1 MAARTRVVPARRES
15 RFRIERRLTD
25 TTDDILTRPLGVP
38 EAKAP
43 EQAAGRFARAVAV
56 LRRPKV
62 AAGAIAA
69 ALAVALGLV
78 IALGDPEGG
87 EPRAEAMIVI
97 RDAPALPVS
106 PIAAVAPQAST
117 PAPGPGSNQRS
128 AEEVESAS
136 GVTVFRPPGAGPTDA
151 VVIRVPP
158 PSAPRLAAAPD
169 PRISET
175 GRHGVMPKL
184 GEGRI
189 RALDVYARSE
199 EPGTGPRIA
208 IVVTGLGVGQAATAG
223 ATARLPAAVS
233 LAFLPYGSEVER
245 AAARA
250 RDAGHEVFL
259 QLPMEPFDYPDS
271 DPGPQS
277 LLTALKGPEN
287 SDRLAWAL
295 ARFPGY
301 VGVVN
306 FMGSKLM
313 ADSAFEPILR
323 EIGARGLG
331 FLDDGTGP
339 KPATAPA
346 NKTRTPIARAE
357 LVLDATPRADAI
369 DAALAQAEA
378 RARTNGFALVSASGA
393 ALTVDRIA
401 RWARDLDSRGLRLVP
416 ASVALRGVRD
426 KRVST
431 AD

>member
-1 MAARTRVVPARRES
+1 MTES
-15 RFRIERRLTD
+15 
-25 TTDDILTRPLGVP
+25 TDDILTRPLGVP
-38 EAKAP
+38 EAQVP
-43 EQAAGRFARAVAV
+43 EQPSGRFGRHLAV
-56 LRRPKV
+56 LRRPRV

-69 ALAVALGLV
+69 ALALSVGLV
-78 IALGDPEGG
+78 VALGDPQGG
-87 EPRAEAMIVI
+87 EPRAEAMIAF
-97 RDAPALPVS
+97 REPAARPAVPV
-106 PIAAVAPQAST
+106 PVAEPPVAMT
-117 PAPGPGSNQRS
+117 TPGPTQLQRS
-128 AEEVESAS
+128 AEEIESAS
-136 GVTVFRPPGAGPTDA
+136 GVTVVRPLGSAPTDA

-158 PSAPRLAAAPD
+158 PNAPRLAPAPD

-175 GRHGVMPKL
+175 GRHGLIPKL
-184 GEGRI
+184 GEGRV
-189 RALDVYARSE
+189 RALDVYARPE

-233 LAFLPYGSEVER
+233 LAFLPYGGEVER

-271 DPGPQS
+271 DPGPQG

-287 SDRLAWAL
+287 VDRLAWAL

-306 FMGSKLM
+306 YMGSKLM

-331 FLDDGTGP
+331 FLDDGTNP
-339 KPATAPA
+339 KPPAAPA
-346 NKTRTPIARAE
+346 NKACTPIARAE
-357 LVLDATPRADAI
+357 IVLDATPRADAI
-369 DAALAQAEA
+369 DAALTQAEA
-378 RARTNGFALVSASGA
+378 RARANGFALVSASGA
-393 ALTVDRIA
+393 ALSVDRIA
-401 RWARDLDSRGLRLVP
+401 RWARDLDARGLRLVP
-416 ASVALRGVRD
+416 ASVALRGARE
-426 KRVST
+426 KRVTT

>member
-1 MAARTRVVPARRES
+1 MASEIRAAPAWLES
-15 RFRIERRLTD
+15 RFRIERRLTESN
-25 TTDDILTRPLGVP
+25 DDILTRPLGVA
-38 EAKAP
+38 EAQAP
-43 EQAAGRFARAVAV
+43 DQPGGRFGRIVAG

-69 ALAVALGLV
+69 AFVASLGLV
-78 IALGDPEGG
+78 VALGDPQGG
-87 EPRAEAMIVI
+87 EPHAKAVIVI
-97 RDAPALPVS
+97 REAAPRPAAPV
-106 PIAAVAPQAST
+106 AAVEPQVAAT
-117 PAPGPGSNQRS
+117 APGQGQLQRS
-128 AEEVESAS
+128 AEEIESAS
-136 GVTVFRPPGAGPTDA
+136 GVTVVRPLGSSPTDA
-151 VVIRVPP
+151 VVIRVPSP
-158 PSAPRLAAAPD
+158 TAPRLATAPD

-175 GRHGVMPKL
+175 GRHGIMPKL
-184 GEGRI
+184 GEGRV

-233 LAFLPYGSEVER
+233 LAFLPYGSEAER

-271 DPGPQS
+271 DPGPQG
-277 LLTALKGPEN
+277 LLTSLKGPEN
-287 SDRLAWAL
+287 ADRLAWAL

-301 VGVVN
+301 VGTVN

-313 ADSAFEPILR
+313 ADAAFEPILR

-339 KPATAPA
+339 KPTPAPA
-346 NKTRTPIARAE
+346 NKTRTPVARAE
-357 LVLDATPRADAI
+357 IVLDATPRADAI

-378 RARTNGFALVSASGA
+378 RARANGFALVSASGA

-401 RWARDLDSRGLRLVP
+401 RWARDLDARGLRIVP
-416 ASVALRGVRD
+416 ASVALRGARD

>member
-1 MAARTRVVPARRES
+1 MTEP
-15 RFRIERRLTD
+15 
-25 TTDDILTRPLGVP
+25 TDDILTRPLGVS

-43 EQAAGRFARAVAV
+43 EQPSGPLGRVLAAA
-56 LRRPKV
+56 RRPKV

-69 ALAVALGLV
+69 GLILSLGLV
-78 IALGDPEGG
+78 VALGDPHGG
-87 EPRAEAMIVI
+87 EPHAEALITI
-97 RDAPALPVS
+97 REPVAR
-106 PIAAVAPQAST
+106 PIAAAPAAEPPVATMS
-117 PAPGPGSNQRS
+117 PGPSQLQRS
-128 AEEVESAS
+128 AEEIESAS
-136 GVTVFRPPGAGPTDA
+136 GVTVVRPLGSAPTDA

-158 PSAPRLAAAPD
+158 PSAPRLAPAPD
-169 PRISET
+169 RRISEA
-175 GRHGVMPKL
+175 GRHGLMPKL
-184 GEGRI
+184 GEGQV
-189 RALDVYARSE
+189 RALDVYARAE

-208 IVVTGLGVGQAATAG
+208 IVITGLGVGQAATAG
-223 ATARLPAAVS
+223 ATARLPATVS
-233 LAFLPYGSEVER
+233 LAFLPYGNEVER
-245 AAARA
+245 AVARA

-287 SDRLAWAL
+287 ADRLAWAL

-301 VGVVN
+301 VGIVN
-306 FMGSKLM
+306 YMGSKLM
-313 ADSAFEPILR
+313 ADAAFEPVLR
-323 EIGARGLG
+323 EIGSRGLG

-339 KPATAPA
+339 KPAAAPA

-378 RARTNGFALVSASGA
+378 RAKANGFALVSASGA

-401 RWARDLDSRGLRLVP
+401 RWARDLESHGVRLVP
-416 ASVALRGVRD
+416 ASVALRGARD

>member
-1 MAARTRVVPARRES
+1 MTEA
-15 RFRIERRLTD
+15 
-25 TTDDILTRPLGVP
+25 TDDILTRPLGVP
-38 EAKAP
+38 EAEAP
-43 EQAAGRFARAVAV
+43 ELPSGPFGRILAVA
-56 LRRPKV
+56 RRPKV

-69 ALAVALGLV
+69 GLVLSLGLV
-78 IALGDPEGG
+78 VVLGDPHGG
-87 EPRAEAMIVI
+87 EPHAEALIAI
-97 RDAPALPVS
+97 RE
-106 PIAAVAPQAST
+106 AVARPAT
-117 PAPGPGSNQRS
+117 PAPAAEPPVAAISPGSSQLQRS
-128 AEEVESAS
+128 AEEIESAS
-136 GVTVFRPPGAGPTDA
+136 GVTVVRPLGSAPTDA

-158 PSAPRLAAAPD
+158 PTAPRLAAAPD

-175 GRHGVMPKL
+175 GRHGLMPKL
-184 GEGRI
+184 GEGRV
-189 RALDVYARSE
+189 RALDVYARAE
-199 EPGTGPRIA
+199 EAGSGPRIA
-208 IVVTGLGVGQAATAG
+208 IVITGLGVGQAATAG
-223 ATARLPAAVS
+223 ATARLPASVS
-233 LAFLPYGSEVER
+233 LAFLPYGNEAER
-245 AAARA
+245 AVARA

-271 DPGPQS
+271 DPGPQG

-287 SDRLAWAL
+287 ADRLAWAL

-301 VGVVN
+301 VGLMN

-313 ADSAFEPILR
+313 ADAAFEPVLR

-339 KPATAPA
+339 KLANAPT

-378 RARTNGFALVSASGA
+378 RAKANGFALVSASGT

-401 RWARDLDSRGLRLVP
+401 RWARDLDSHGVRLVP
-416 ASVALRGVRD
+416 ASVALRGARD

>member
-1 MAARTRVVPARRES
+1 MTEP
-15 RFRIERRLTD
+15 
-25 TTDDILTRPLGVP
+25 TDDILTRPLGVP
-38 EAKAP
+38 EAGAP
-43 EQAAGRFARAVAV
+43 DQPGGRFGRIVAAM
-56 LRRPKV
+56 RRPKV
-62 AAGAIAA
+62 AASAIAA
-69 ALAVALGLV
+69 ALVAALGLIV
-78 IALGDPEGG
+78 ALGDPQGG
-87 EPRAEAMIVI
+87 EPHAEAMIVI
-97 RDAPALPVS
+97 RDAPARPAATVPTVAAAEPAVS
-106 PIAAVAPQAST
+106 NT
-117 PAPGPGSNQRS
+117 APGQGQLQRS
-128 AEEVESAS
+128 AEELETAS
-136 GVTVFRPPGAGPTDA
+136 GVTVVRPLGSGPTDA

-175 GRHGVMPKL
+175 SRHGIMPKL
-184 GEGRI
+184 GEGRV
-189 RALDVYARSE
+189 RALDVYARTE

-223 ATARLPAAVS
+223 ATVRLPASVS
-233 LAFLPYGSEVER
+233 LAFLPYGSEAER

-287 SDRLAWAL
+287 ADRLAWAL

-313 ADSAFEPILR
+313 ADAAFEPILR

-339 KPATAPA
+339 KPANAPA

-357 LVLDATPRADAI
+357 IVLDATPRADAI

-378 RARTNGFALVSASGA
+378 RARANGFALVSASGT

-401 RWARDLDSRGLRLVP
+401 RWARDLDARGLRLVP
-416 ASVALRGVRD
+416 ASVALRGARD